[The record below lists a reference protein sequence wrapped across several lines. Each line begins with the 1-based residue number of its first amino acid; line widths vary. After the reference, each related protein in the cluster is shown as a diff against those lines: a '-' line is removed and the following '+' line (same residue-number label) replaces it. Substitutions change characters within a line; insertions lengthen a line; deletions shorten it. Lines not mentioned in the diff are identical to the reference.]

1 MGLAEPKAQNEWDL
15 SGARQKNYLDCAEK
29 RTTIVVMEAIR
40 SQFGF
45 PLRSGIRR
53 DRESDPTRT
62 DRSKCLAIPGW
73 KPVAFCALVIVLSAV
88 PLRAQKGSGSSPRP
102 TAPTG
107 GSSPGKADTS
117 PTYTARPTVQPEI
130 QRTLM
135 PDMPQLPKATLVE
148 DETCLPWDLPGV
160 RGATVSVIRLEVP
173 SKARSEYEKGCDS
186 FRKKK
191 MPDAEKH
198 VRDAIQKYSNYVA
211 AWVMLGQVLE
221 GEQKINE
228 AHDACSHALS
238 IDPNYLPSYLCLAGL
253 LDRDNQWGDLLD
265 MSNRALGL
273 NPVGDRYAYYY
284 RAVAYFHIYKLP
296 EAQKSALEA
305 IGIDR
310 EHRQPGLHFLLAQI
324 YAEEG
329 DLVNATAQVQ
339 QFLKFNNDRQNE
351 ETARHYLAKLES
363 QQAAK

>member
-1 MGLAEPKAQNEWDL
+1 MPSW
-15 SGARQKNYLDCAEK
+15 K
-29 RTTIVVMEAIR
+29 R
-40 SQFGF
+40 
-45 PLRSGIRR
+45 
-53 DRESDPTRT
+53 
-62 DRSKCLAIPGW
+62 
-73 KPVAFCALVIVLSAV
+73 VAFCALMIAWSAA
-88 PLRAQKGSGSSPRP
+88 PLRAQKGSGGAPRS
-102 TAPTG
+102 TAPPG
-107 GSSPGKADTS
+107 ASSPGRTDTS
-117 PTYTARPTVQPEI
+117 PTYTHGPTVQPGIEERPLI
-130 QRTLM
+130 A
-135 PDMPQLPKATLVE
+135 DMPQLPKPSLVE

-221 GEQKINE
+221 GEQKISE
-228 AHDACSHALS
+228 AHEACSHALS

-265 MSNRALGL
+265 LSNRALGL

-284 RAVAYFHIYKLP
+284 RAIAYFHIYKLP

-324 YAEEG
+324 YAEQG
-329 DLVNATAQVQ
+329 DLTNAAAQIQ

-351 ETARHYLAKLES
+351 QAAREYLAKLES